1 MKKVL
6 VIFLAV
12 ILILTLGFFGCKT
25 AVTKTEETKSAGPV
39 KIGVSYASLDI
50 EFFLLYQ
57 KGIQSKAKELGVELV
72 EADSQYD
79 SEKQVNNI
87 ESLIAQGVSAIIV
100 HPADETAVVPGVEA
114 ANKANIPV
122 FALDRKPTGG
132 KFAYLSAGHEQI
144 GQLQGEFMAKALN
157 GKGDIGLIKG
167 VEGESYVQKLKD
179 NMLKVFEKY
188 PDIKIVFE
196 QNGDWD
202 RAKATELTE
211 NLLTAFPDINGIVYQ
226 ADMMAM
232 GGYEVIKNAG
242 KLDQITMIGGDADLD
257 MLQAI
262 KRGDIEATVNPKP
275 VESGEIALDAAYQ
288 MATKGTIDG
297 AKDVDGTPTLF
308 VPVELI
314 TKDNVDTTKAWG
326 VIKLED

>member
-1 MKKVL
+1 MKKVA
-6 VIFLAV
+6 VIFLAMV
-12 ILILTLGFFGCKT
+12 FILAIGFSGCK
-25 AVTKTEETKSAGPV
+25 AEEAITEETKSEGPV
-39 KIGVSYASLDI
+39 RVGVSYASLDI

-57 KGIQSKAKELGVELV
+57 RGIQDKAKELGVELV

-79 SEKQVNNI
+79 AEKQVNNI
-87 ESLIAQGVSAIIV
+87 ESIIAQGVDAIII
-100 HPADETAVVPGVEA
+100 HPVDETAVVPGVEA
-114 ANKANIPV
+114 ANKAGIPV

-132 KFAYLSAGHEQI
+132 QFAYLSAGHEQI

-157 GKGDIGLIKG
+157 GKGDLGFIKG

-179 NMLKVFEKY
+179 NMLKVFEGY

-202 RAKATELTE
+202 RAKAAELTE
-211 NLLTAFPDINGIVYQ
+211 NLLTAFPDVNGIVYQ

-275 VESGEIALDAAYQ
+275 VESGEIALEASYQ
-288 MATKGTIDG
+288 LATKGAIEG

-314 TKDNVDTTKAWG
+314 TIDNVDTTKAWG
-326 VIKLED
+326 VIELEE